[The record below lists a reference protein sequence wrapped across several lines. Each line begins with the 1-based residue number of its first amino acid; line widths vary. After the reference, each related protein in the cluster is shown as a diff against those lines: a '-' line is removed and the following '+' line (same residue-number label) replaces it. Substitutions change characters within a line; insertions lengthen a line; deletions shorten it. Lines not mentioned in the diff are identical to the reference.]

1 MATHRA
7 APSWR
12 DRKIGLDT
20 PRGAHYTGLDNECFV
35 CVRFGAS
42 SMKLAGF
49 LMLVAG
55 WGIVLAAL
63 ALLRSASQQSTFVL
77 AGFGVQA
84 VGLVLVVRSHML
96 PRGRAR

>member
-1 MATHRA
+1 M
-7 APSWR
+7 
-12 DRKIGLDT
+12 
-20 PRGAHYTGLDNECFV
+20 
-35 CVRFGAS
+35 CVRFGVS
-42 SMKLAGF
+42 SMKLPGF